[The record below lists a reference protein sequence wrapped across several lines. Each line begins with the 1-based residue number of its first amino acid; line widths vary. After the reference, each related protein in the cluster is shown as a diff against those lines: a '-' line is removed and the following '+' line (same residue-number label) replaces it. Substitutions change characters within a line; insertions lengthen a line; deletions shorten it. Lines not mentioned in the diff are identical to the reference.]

1 MSLRILAA
9 KLHDP
14 THQAAIVE
22 LLDLYAA
29 DVMGNSKPLPADV
42 KRALPG
48 RLAEMPTCRV
58 WLAYD
63 GDLAVGLIVAF
74 LGFSTFQAR
83 PLLNL
88 HDVAVRPGYRGGG
101 VGKKLLAAAE
111 AGAREM
117 GCCKIT
123 LEVHAENPVAMH
135 VYQSVGFV
143 PGTPV
148 QHFWTKPLPSA

>member
-1 MSLRILAA
+1 MRLRILAA
-9 KLHDP
+9 NLHDAAY
-14 THQAAIVE
+14 QAAIVE

-29 DVMGNSKPLPADV
+29 DVMGNAKPLPAEIKQV
-42 KRALPG
+42 LPA
-48 RLAEMPTCRV
+48 RLAEIPSCRV

-63 GDLAVGLIVAF
+63 GELAVGVIVAF

-101 VGKKLLAAAE
+101 VGKQLLAAAE

-123 LEVHAENPVAMH
+123 LEVHAENHVAMH
-135 VYQSVGFV
+135 VYQGVGFV
-143 PGTPV
+143 PGAPV
-148 QHFWTKPLPSA
+148 QHFWTKPLT